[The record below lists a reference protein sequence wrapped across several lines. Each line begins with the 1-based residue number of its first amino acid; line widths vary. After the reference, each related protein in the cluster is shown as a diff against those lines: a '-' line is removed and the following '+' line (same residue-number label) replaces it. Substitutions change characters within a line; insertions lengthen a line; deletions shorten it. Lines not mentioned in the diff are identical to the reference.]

1 MKVIFV
7 KELQKVAKKGDIK
20 EMADGYAV
28 NYLIP
33 QGFAKIYNKQ
43 TINEISLKAEAKKK
57 TPVAKKKKIVK
68 NKKNK

>member
-7 KELQKVAKKGDIK
+7 KELQKIAKKGDIK

-43 TINEISLKAEAKKK
+43 TMNEISLKAEAKKK
-57 TPVAKKKKIVK
+57 APVAKKKRESKS
-68 NKKNK
+68 KKKK

>member
-7 KELQKVAKKGDIK
+7 KELQKVAKKGEIK

-28 NYLIP
+28 NFLIP

-43 TINEISLKAEAKKK
+43 TINEMSSKVEAKKK
-57 TPVAKKKKIVK
+57 APVAKKKRESKS
-68 NKKNK
+68 KKKK